1 MKKNWEIKTLGEV
14 CDFYNGKAHE
24 NCVDENGKYHLINSK
39 FVSSNGLISKKTNS
53 QLFPLFK
60 DDIVFVMSDV
70 PKGKTLAK
78 CYFVEED
85 NKYTLN
91 QRICVFRNSKI
102 NVDYLCK
109 YINRNN
115 YFLEFDNG
123 ENQTN
128 LRKEDILKC
137 PIYIPPIKEQ
147 EEIVE
152 RLDKGFALIEE
163 LKETAKKN
171 LENAKELFQSV
182 LREEL
187 SPKEG
192 WETKDL
198 GKICEVKDG
207 THDSPKYVNEGIP
220 FITQKNITINGF
232 DMQNARYITITDHE
246 KFYKR
251 SNVTKGDILISMI
264 GANRGMSCIVD
275 SEEIFSIK
283 NVGLIKENDTIKNKY
298 LLYYLKSP
306 KAQKYVLDNSNGGAQ
321 EFVGLTVLRAFPIDI
336 PKTIK
341 EQEEIVGRLDR
352 IKGYCEELEG
362 NYKRVLELCEE
373 LKQGLLREAFEVR

>member
-1 MKKNWEIKTLGEV
+1 MKNNWEIKTLGEV

-187 SPKEG
+187 SPKDG
-192 WETKDL
+192 WETKTL
-198 GKICEVKDG
+198 GEVCKVNTGGTPLTTNSKFWMGGDIPWYSSGELNQKITKESLK
-207 THDSPKYVNEGIP
+207 
-220 FITQKNITINGF
+220 FITEFGLNNSNAKLLPKGSLLIGMYDTAALKMSIIDKPSAFNQAIAGVEPNNILNLVYTMYYIENIKESILSQRRGVRQKNLNL
-232 DMQNARYITITDHE
+232 
-246 KFYKR
+246 
-251 SNVTKGDILISMI
+251 TK
-264 GANRGMSCIVD
+264 
-275 SEEIFSIK
+275 IK
-283 NVGLIKENDTIKNKY
+283 NINI
-298 LLYYLKSP
+298 S
-306 KAQKYVLDNSNGGAQ
+306 
-321 EFVGLTVLRAFPIDI
+321 FPNN
-336 PKTIK
+336 IK

>member
-1 MKKNWEIKTLGEV
+1 MKNNWEIKKLGEVCDVINGYAFDSKYFSQDSNNIPLIRIRDIKRGYSETFYNASYSKDYIVKEGDYIIGMDGEFNIGEWKSVDALLNQRVCKLKANEDKILNRFIYFFIPKALKEIEEITTFTTVKHLSSKQIKEIPIPIPPIKEQKEIVERLDKGFELIDSLKETAKKNLDNAKELFQSVLREELSPKEGWETKTLGEV

-147 EEIVE
+147 EEIV
-152 RLDKGFALIEE
+152 
-163 LKETAKKN
+163 
-171 LENAKELFQSV
+171 
-182 LREEL
+182 
-187 SPKEG
+187 
-192 WETKDL
+192 
-198 GKICEVKDG
+198 
-207 THDSPKYVNEGIP
+207 
-220 FITQKNITINGF
+220 
-232 DMQNARYITITDHE
+232 
-246 KFYKR
+246 
-251 SNVTKGDILISMI
+251 
-264 GANRGMSCIVD
+264 
-275 SEEIFSIK
+275 
-283 NVGLIKENDTIKNKY
+283 
-298 LLYYLKSP
+298 
-306 KAQKYVLDNSNGGAQ
+306 
-321 EFVGLTVLRAFPIDI
+321 
-336 PKTIK
+336 
-341 EQEEIVGRLDR
+341 GRLDR

-373 LKQGLLREAFEVR
+373 LKQGLLREAFSY